1 MINNEYEEWTFLPKV
16 LDNVS
21 TNITFE
27 DFISNNKILLTILYK
42 NYFFYDKMPI
52 IPT

>member
-27 DFISNNKILLTILYK
+27 DFISNNKILLTILSTVFENVPK
-42 NYFFYDKMPI
+42 NF
-52 IPT
+52 